1 MVHSFSSY
9 ISSRF
14 SLYHFRGKMQWLD
27 VCLILLLNA
36 GRVAA
41 ETNATVCY
49 ILDGI
54 LIVYGIVL
62 TVLYCRLKMRSSGN
76 TAFSEKR
83 EGDIYQDLGRQDG
96 DTYDTLHPEKKKPLA

>member
-1 MVHSFSSY
+1 
-9 ISSRF
+9 
-14 SLYHFRGKMQWLD
+14 MQLLD

-41 ETNATVCY
+41 QQDGAVCY

-62 TVLYCRLKMRSSGN
+62 TVLYCRLKMRSSGDK
-76 TAFSEKR
+76 AFSEKR
-83 EGDIYQDLGRQDG
+83 DADIYQDLGRQDA
-96 DTYDTLHPEKKKPLA
+96 DTYDTLHKGKKNPLA

>member
-1 MVHSFSSY
+1 MHS
-9 ISSRF
+9 
-14 SLYHFRGKMQWLD
+14 LD

-41 ETNATVCY
+41 QQDGGVCY

-62 TVLYCRLKMRSSGN
+62 TILYCRLKMRSSGDK
-76 TAFSEKR
+76 AFSELHVSVLL
-83 EGDIYQDLGRQDG
+83 QDLGRRDV
-96 DTYDTLHPEKKKPLA
+96 DTYDTLHPGKKKPLA